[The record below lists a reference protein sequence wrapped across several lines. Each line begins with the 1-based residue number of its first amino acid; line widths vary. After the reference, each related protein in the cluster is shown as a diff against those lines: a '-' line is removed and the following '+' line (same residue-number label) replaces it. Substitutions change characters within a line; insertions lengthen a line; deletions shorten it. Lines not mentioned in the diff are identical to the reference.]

1 MRKFL
6 KVILFLF
13 LFIWELL
20 QNLAGFLYLKLS
32 KYKFTAMYFLNGN
45 TEIKYYYAEEFPG
58 GLTLGEFI
66 FTNGPRHVKHERGH
80 VIQSRILGPFYLPFI
95 GLNSIMHAALHDCK
109 AHGKEYDH
117 FWTEKWADHL
127 GGNYDK
133 V

>member
-20 QNLAGFLYLKLS
+20 QNFAGFLYLKLS
-32 KYKFTAMYFLNGN
+32 KYKFTVKYFPNGN
-45 TEIKYYYAEEFPG
+45 TQIKYYYAKEFPG

-66 FTNGPRHVKHERGH
+66 FTNGPQHVKHEKGH
-80 VIQSRILGPFYLPFI
+80 VIQSRILGPLYLPFI

-127 GGNYDK
+127 GGNHDK

>member
-20 QNLAGFLYLKLS
+20 QNLVGFLYLKLS
-32 KYKFTAMYFLNGN
+32 KYKFTVRYFLNGN
-45 TEIKYYYAEEFPG
+45 VQIKYYYAKEFPG

-66 FTNGPRHVKHERGH
+66 FTDGPQHVKHERGH
-80 VIQSRILGPFYLPFI
+80 VIQSRILGPFYLPVI
-95 GLNSIMHAALHDCK
+95 GVNSLLHAAFHHCK
-109 AHGKEYDH
+109 NYVH
-117 FWTEKWADHL
+117 FWTEKWAERL
-127 GGNYDK
+127 GGNNDK

>member
-20 QNLAGFLYLKLS
+20 QNFAGFLYLKLS
-32 KYKFTAMYFLNGN
+32 KYKFTVRYFLNGN
-45 TEIKYYYAEEFPG
+45 AQIKYYYAQEFPG

-66 FTNGPRHVKHERGH
+66 FTNGPQHVKHERGH
-80 VIQSRILGPFYLPFI
+80 VIQSRILGPFYLPVI
-95 GLNSIMHAALHDCK
+95 GVNSLLHAAFHHCK
-109 AHGKEYDH
+109 NYVH
-117 FWTEKWADHL
+117 FWTEKWAEKL
-127 GGNYDK
+127 GSRHGK

>member
-1 MRKFL
+1 MRKLL
-6 KVILFLF
+6 KII

-32 KYKFTAMYFLNGN
+32 KYKFTVRYFINGD
-45 TEIKYYYAEEFPG
+45 TQIKYHYAEEFPG

-66 FTNGPRHVKHERGH
+66 FTNGPKHVNHENGHVK
-80 VIQSRILGPFYLPFI
+80 QSRILGPFYLPFI
-95 GLNSIMHAALHDCK
+95 GLNSLLHAALHDCK

-127 GGNYDK
+127 GGNHDNA
-133 V
+133 

>member
-1 MRKFL
+1 MRKLL
-6 KVILFLF
+6 KII

-32 KYKFTAMYFLNGN
+32 KYKFTVRYFLNGN
-45 TEIKYYYAEEFPG
+45 TQIKYYYAQEFPG

-66 FTNGPRHVKHERGH
+66 FTNGPKHVKHESGH
-80 VIQSRILGPFYLPFI
+80 VKQSRILGPLFLPFI
-95 GLNSIMHAALHDCK
+95 GLNSLLHAALHDCK

-127 GGNYDK
+127 GGNHDE